1 MRPIRYCR
9 LMVCLLSLA
18 TLPLVAPQLSSAGP
32 TTHPVDMIAP
42 DDLLCIGIWD
52 VRPTGGETL
61 KTVRVDP
68 KGNVSLYYIGE
79 VRVGGKSFE
88 EAEHDI
94 AEAYRGTGTLAV
106 PAPSLNRLESAA
118 NASTTSAKIAAGE
131 RISVRILDLVP
142 DIEESRVLTVSE
154 GGKVGLP
161 LLGQFK
167 VAGLTEAEVELAV
180 ARTMEDQFNLK
191 KIPVSVLRLAPHQ
204 SSEPTTAA
212 EANARP
218 TQQLPRTRR

>member
-1 MRPIRYCR
+1 MPRTI
-9 LMVCLLSLA
+9 LLAFIAL
-18 TLPLVAPQLSSAGP
+18 LLNPLSSKAGP
-32 TTHPVDMIAP
+32 TTRPLDVIAA
-42 DDLLCIGIWD
+42 DDLLCVGIWD

-68 KGNVSLYYIGE
+68 KGNITLYYVGQ
-79 VRVGGKSFE
+79 VRVAGKTFE
-88 EAEHDI
+88 EAERDI
-94 AEAYRGTGTLAV
+94 AEVYRGTGTLAV
-106 PAPSLNRLESAA
+106 PAPSLNRLETGP
-118 NASTTSAKIAAGE
+118 NASISSAKIAVGE

-142 DIEESRVLTVSE
+142 DIEESRVFTVSE

-167 VAGLTEAEVELAV
+167 VADLTEAEAELAITR
-180 ARTMEDQFNLK
+180 AMDEQLNLH
-191 KIPVSVLRLAPHQ
+191 KIPVSVLRLSASQ
-204 SSEPTTAA
+204 RSEPTTAA